1 MRGEPSCPKCGGRVR
16 APGLF
21 SDSWQCALHGTVH
34 PLQPVIPPSVEGLSV
49 VVHRARVPV
58 WMPWPLPVG
67 WLFTGVA
74 SAGDDR
80 SGGRA
85 TAVACSGP
93 GPLGGIGELLL
104 IAEELGVGMGARF
117 AGIDGLD
124 PGSSINVSAPPH
136 AKVVAA
142 GRPTPLWHVNGGPDD
157 RAVFMRRGAGPVA
170 LGDRLAGAVR
180 PPAVRRARPH
190 RPPRRGSR
198 GRAPSVRGPEPA
210 HPGPGQPLGG
220 RKGTPARLS

>member
-21 SDSWQCALHGTVH
+21 SDFWRCAEHGAVH
-34 PLQPVIPPSVEGLSV
+34 PLQPVVPPSVEALGV
-49 VVHRARVPV
+49 VVNRARVPV

-93 GPLGGIGELLL
+93 APLGGPGELLL
-104 IAEELGVGMGARF
+104 IAEELGIGLGARY
-117 AGIDGLD
+117 AGIPGPD
-124 PGSSINVSAPPH
+124 PGAHISLGGPAVT
-136 AKVVAA
+136 KVLAA
-142 GRPTPLWHVNGGPDD
+142 GRPTPLWHVEGAPAD
-157 RAVFMRRGAGPVA
+157 RAVFAGEAFGLWLWAVVWPEQSG
-170 LGDRLAGAVR
+170 LMMYEELILTDLREAGAEVELV
-180 PPAVRRARPH
+180 PCGALS
-190 RPPRRGSR
+190 PR
-198 GRAPSVRGPEPA
+198 
-210 HPGPGQPLGG
+210 LL
-220 RKGTPARLS
+220 T

>member
-21 SDSWQCALHGTVH
+21 ADAWQCSAHGQVH
-34 PLQPVIPPSVEGLSV
+34 PMQPVVPPSVEALGV

-67 WLFTGVA
+67 WLFTGA
-74 SAGDDR
+74 AYAGDDR

-93 GPLGGIGELLL
+93 GPLGGLCELLL
-104 IAEELGVGMGARF
+104 VAEELGVGLGARY

-124 PGSSINVSAPPH
+124 PGAGLRLDGAPD
-136 AKVVAA
+136 AKLLAA
-142 GRPTPLWHVNGGPDD
+142 GRPTPLWHVGDAPDD
-157 RAVFMRRGAGPVA
+157 RAVFAGEACGLWLWAIVWPEQSGLMMYDDLVLTDLRDAGGEADLVPCGALTP
-170 LGDRLAGAVR
+170 RLLT
-180 PPAVRRARPH
+180 PP
-190 RPPRRGSR
+190 
-198 GRAPSVRGPEPA
+198 
-210 HPGPGQPLGG
+210 
-220 RKGTPARLS
+220 